1 MPGPDSVIVQSIGTQ
16 DRPLFLPNGVVTN
29 TTLNCTVTLN
39 ENVDIPVTVKTMWVG
54 PDGFSCTEV
63 AAMDVGITHL
73 SQVIVSDLSISKAGS
88 YKCTAIVTS
97 SPSNIFVNVTGEDR
111 NSSDTTLALCKLI
124 RSILCQ

>member
-1 MPGPDSVIVQSIGTQ
+1 MPDPDSVIVQSIGTQ

-39 ENVDIPVTVKTMWVG
+39 ENVDIPVTVEAMWMR
-54 PDGFSCTEV
+54 PDGFSCTKV
-63 AAMDVGITHL
+63 AAMDVGDTYL
-73 SQVIVSDLSISKAGS
+73 SQFIVSDLSTSKAGS
-88 YKCTAIVTS
+88 YECTAIVTP

-111 NSSDTTLALCKLI
+111 KSSDTTLALCKLI